1 MVVNISPHH
10 YCINIKYDRLS
21 VSLPL

>member
-21 VSLPL
+21 VFLPL